1 MTVVRISRKSRMN
14 KISFAFVLAIVA
26 IAGCI
31 TGDGEK
37 ADLIMENASG
47 LALGPGDVGDRWAL
61 VDSGWD
67 GPTGYY
73 ASFSIAGA
81 DTPEGLFGLDNFVVV
96 FNSTGEA
103 ESEFNS
109 SVESAIIVGFDVE
122 RVEAGEEAYTI
133 KAENGAIL
141 ILRYK
146 NVVSTITL
154 NGPFDENDIEE
165 LMELAG
171 VVEGR
176 IEGAE
181 S

>member
-1 MTVVRISRKSRMN
+1 MLL
-14 KISFAFVLAIVA
+14 VLVTI
-26 IAGCI
+26 GC
-31 TGDGEK
+31 TTEGGQV

-47 LALGPGDVGDRWAL
+47 LALGPGDVGDRWAP

-67 GPTGYY
+67 GPAEYY

-96 FNSTGEA
+96 FNSTEEA

-109 SVESAIIVGFDVE
+109 SVESAVLVGFDVE
-122 RVEAGEEAYTI
+122 RAEAGEEAYTI

-154 NGPFDENDIEE
+154 NGPFDENDLEE
-165 LMELAG
+165 LMGLAS